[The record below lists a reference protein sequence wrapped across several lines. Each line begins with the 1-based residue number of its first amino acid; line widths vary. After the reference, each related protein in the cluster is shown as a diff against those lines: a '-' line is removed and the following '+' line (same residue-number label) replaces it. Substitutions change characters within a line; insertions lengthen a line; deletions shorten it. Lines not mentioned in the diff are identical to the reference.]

1 MGFGRWYKRWR
12 HGRGFGVHSPLAYAL
27 VTEVLRKQR
36 GYAYRAEQAPS
47 LGDGVL
53 CNGRARML
61 VRLAAFADA
70 RTADVSH
77 IDDSGMRQAVVDV
90 LRAYSHDIQFSDT
103 GADIVVTDSTS
114 TYEVQPPGKK
124 TVLLVFL
131 GLDDAAKR
139 RAMDRTLSEIKK
151 GAITID
157 NARDS
162 AVTALRQDLP
172 RQVIEAVF

>member
-1 MGFGRWYKRWR
+1 MPIEPNKPRVSETVCF
-12 HGRGFGVHSPLAYAL
+12 AMA
-27 VTEVLRKQR
+27 VL
-36 GYAYRAEQAPS
+36 E
-47 LGDGVL
+47 
-53 CNGRARML
+53 
-61 VRLAAFADA
+61 
-70 RTADVSH
+70 
-77 IDDSGMRQAVVDV
+77 DV

-139 RAMDRTLSEIKK
+139 RAMDKTLSEIKK